1 MSERDILLERL
12 ERKLAEKEKE
22 VEELRKM
29 LSINEEKIAEIKN
42 ELLNELLIE
51 LKKDLSDLNKVKELE
66 AKVVELSKTVESL
79 MSEVL
84 YLKAELRKEVEK
96 SERVESRES
105 KDEVDSED
113 TPVVAQEKIEEEQI
127 EEEFEEED
135 IIVCD

>member
-42 ELLNELLIE
+42 ELLNEILIE
-51 LKKDLSDLNKVKELE
+51 LKKDLSDLSKVKDLE
-66 AKVVELSKTVESL
+66 AKVVELSKTVDSL

-84 YLKAELRKEVEK
+84 YLKAELKKELEK
-96 SERVESRES
+96 QEKVESEYS
-105 KDEVDSED
+105 GKVDSED
-113 TPVVAQEKIEEEQI
+113 VPAKTHEKIEEED
-127 EEEFEEED
+127 EEEIEEED

>member
-105 KDEVDSED
+105 KDEVDSEG